1 MRIVPL
7 AAVAALSMASGIAQA
22 QVMTPQPVIS
32 GTRLD
37 VVAEGEV
44 RRKPDIAEISA
55 GVTTQS
61 ATAGEA
67 MRENSQRM
75 AAVVAAIKKA
85 GVADRDIKT
94 ASINLSPQYRYADNQ
109 PPQLVGY
116 RASNQVQV
124 RFRDIARAG
133 GILDALVAQGANQI
147 NGPNFTLDDPEAA
160 LDEARTAAI
169 AKARQRANLYASAA
183 GLKVKRIL
191 AISEGNQ
198 GAQPPYPMPVMR
210 MAAAEKA
217 ADTAIEPG
225 ENRVAVSVNVI
236 FELE

>member
-75 AAVVAAIKKA
+75 AAVVAALKKV
-85 GVADRDIKT
+85 GVAERDIQT

-116 RASNQVQV
+116 RAANQVQV

-147 NGPNFTLDDPEAA
+147 NGPNFTLDDPDAA
-160 LDEARTAAI
+160 LDEARTTAI

-191 AISEGNQ
+191 AISEGSQ

-210 MAAAEKA
+210 MAVAEKA